1 MLILCSFKTK
11 MPSSSSCFF
20 FFPVFFQYL
29 SPLYPHSERSGC
41 CARLNKLVT
50 TFEFRHKSVL
60 QAALN
65 AAAGPHPTY
74 VTKCSSTSHCGRSA
88 GKHVL
93 SLCAT
98 FLSGPLNAVTT
109 RNVRHLPFLQYLT
122 NGRGWFP
129 QPE

>member
-1 MLILCSFKTK
+1 M
-11 MPSSSSCFF
+11 
-20 FFPVFFQYL
+20 
-29 SPLYPHSERSGC
+29 
-41 CARLNKLVT
+41 
-50 TFEFRHKSVL
+50 L

-74 VTKCSSTSHCGRSA
+74 VTKCSSASHCGRSA

-122 NGRGWFP
+122 NGRGIVPTAGVTSGWSGKHARTLSKQRQVFGEHEAYQRHP
-129 QPE
+129 YLKSLAL